1 LVVLQQAAADKRSA
15 HIEGPPEAVDRH
27 LAHTAEVAGKRDTV
41 ILTVDIVVGDIV
53 TSLRLLT

>member
-1 LVVLQQAAADKRSA
+1 VDTA
-15 HIEGPPEAVDRH
+15 AVD
-27 LAHTAEVAGKRDTV
+27 KRDTV